1 MTTAGPPVDYS
12 ELQVGTELGSGGQG
26 SVFAVE
32 GVLIDHRWTAALK
45 RYSRHI
51 TPALDVSALKAIAA
65 FPGTLGADDRLWL
78 YENTAWP
85 VVIVED
91 NGAVCGFLMRRV
103 PSEYYFRFRTR
114 TQGTVRRLAAME
126 FLLNDDQYVISSGLS
141 VTDRERVALLQ
152 NLADILSRLHDLGVV
167 VGDLSPRNLLF
178 KLAPAPSCFLIDC
191 DAMRVGDASVLPQVQ
206 TPDWEVP
213 PGEPTA
219 TPKADAYKFALLAI
233 RLFAGDQSSRDPAAL
248 ARLSPALGGLA
259 ADSLNLERSR
269 RPSIADWKPAL
280 AEAYTDQERAEA
292 YNDRAREQGPLYGV
306 PWWRRLAQLAPAK
319 MLGIFLIVAAA
330 IVVIILVGLNIFSHP
345 VSAAPPTPS
354 PSAKSS
360 PPTSASTGGAAASA
374 QAAQINSLLNA
385 SAATTNP
392 LATALQDARSCNDVS
407 SAVATIRAVAQRYGM
422 EYSLATRLNTGQLPN
437 GAALKNDLVNGYYL
451 SAVADYNFLGWA
463 QYLEASGCVSSTS
476 AVAAYNAGVA
486 NTAKATNA
494 KDAFVQ
500 LWNPIARSEGLPSR
514 SGDGI

>member
-1 MTTAGPPVDYS
+1 
-12 ELQVGTELGSGGQG
+12 L
-26 SVFAVE
+26 F
-32 GVLIDHRWTAALK
+32 
-45 RYSRHI
+45 
-51 TPALDVSALKAIAA
+51 
-65 FPGTLGADDRLWL
+65 RL
-78 YENTAWP
+78 
-85 VVIVED
+85 V
-91 NGAVCGFLMRRV
+91 
-103 PSEYYFRFRTR
+103 
-114 TQGTVRRLAAME
+114 
-126 FLLNDDQYVISSGLS
+126 
-141 VTDRERVALLQ
+141 
-152 NLADILSRLHDLGVV
+152 
-167 VGDLSPRNLLF
+167 
-178 KLAPAPSCFLIDC
+178 PAPSCFLIDC

-248 ARLSPALGGLA
+248 ARLSPALGALA

-292 YNDRAREQGPLYGV
+292 YSDRARVPRPLYGL
-306 PWWRRLAQLAPAK
+306 PWWRRLALAP
-319 MLGIFLIVAAA
+319 MLVISLIVAAA
-330 IVVIILVGLNIFSHP
+330 IVVIILVGLSIFSHP

-360 PPTSASTGGAAASA
+360 PRTSASTGGAAASA

-392 LATALQDARSCNDVS
+392 LATALQDARSCNDIS

-463 QYLEASGCVSSTS
+463 QYLEASGCVSSTP

-500 LWNPIARSEGLPSR
+500 LWNPIAKSEGLPSR